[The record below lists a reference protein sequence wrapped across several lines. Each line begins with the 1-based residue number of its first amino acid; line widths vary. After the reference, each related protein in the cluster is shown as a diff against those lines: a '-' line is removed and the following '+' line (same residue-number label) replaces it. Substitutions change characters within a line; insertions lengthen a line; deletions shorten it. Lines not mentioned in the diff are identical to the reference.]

1 MNVLAHIYLSG
12 DSEEIIIGNYIADFI
27 RGKEYLN
34 YPDHIRRGIIIHR
47 HIDAFTD
54 RHPVVHRSKLLF
66 TKKYHKYAGVITDI
80 LYDHFLTKTWNLF
93 SRKPIESV
101 SYNFYMAMVNNF
113 EVLPDNVKQMISSF
127 IINDWIESYQTVNG
141 IRKVLKTMSKTTKLP
156 DETRFAIRELKRN
169 YNSLEDDFLEFFPQL
184 IEYVENEFGIE
195 LRHRIT
201 LPL

>member
-12 DSEEIIIGNYIADFI
+12 DSDEIIIGNYIADFI
-27 RGKEYLN
+27 RGKEYLK
-34 YPDHIRRGIIIHR
+34 YPDQIRRGIIIHR

-195 LRHRIT
+195 LTHRIT

>member
-1 MNVLAHIYLSG
+1 MSFMRRKKY
-12 DSEEIIIGNYIADFI
+12 IINI
-27 RGKEYLN
+27 L
-34 YPDHIRRGIIIHR
+34 IIIHR

-80 LYDHFLTKTWNLF
+80 IYDHFLTRTWNLF

-169 YNSLEDDFLEFFPQL
+169 YTSLEDDFLEFFPQL

>member
-1 MNVLAHIYLSG
+1 MAHIYLSG

-34 YPDHIRRGIIIHR
+34 YPDQIRRGIIIHR

>member
-34 YPDHIRRGIIIHR
+34 YPDQIRRGIIIHR

>member
-12 DSEEIIIGNYIADFI
+12 DSDEIIIGNYIADFI

-34 YPDHIRRGIIIHR
+34 YPDQIRRGIIIHR

-184 IEYVENEFGIE
+184 IEYVENEFGID